1 MTFFSPHSL
10 LDRFVSALSGPC
22 GRALLVLAGLLL
34 GVGCFSAPAGAQDW
48 RQHVTVQT
56 TVPND
61 GPLRTFLDS
70 LARDLTAADSLR
82 VRRKPGTEKV
92 SVETLRDRLLTE
104 GLGIIS
110 TNRVAIEY
118 SFSLRRDRL
127 VERIHSLQFTCDLP
141 GPDGRLKPILHVSGD
156 HPVVD
161 AVLRGSIPRTPRAR
175 LLTGDASP
183 VAEPAPPSL
192 PEALEFPT
200 LIDAEGRPLQASR
213 AAGPARGADLEATA
227 FARRLRTFVYERG
240 SRYVTQP
247 H

>member
-1 MTFFSPHSL
+1 MTRRRLHPFDDAFPESRPT
-10 LDRFVSALSGPC
+10 GT
-22 GRALLVLAGLLL
+22 ALLAAALAGILLWTAL
-34 GVGCFSAPAGAQDW
+34 APSPTAAQDW
-48 RQHVTVQT
+48 RQRVTVQT

-70 LARDLTAADSLR
+70 LARDLAGADSIRVRRQPGAETIPVDSLR
-82 VRRKPGTEKV
+82 E
-92 SVETLRDRLLTE
+92 RLLAE

-127 VERIHSLQFTCDLP
+127 VERIRSLQFTCDLP
-141 GPDGRLKPILHVSGD
+141 GTNGRLKPILHVEGD

-213 AAGPARGADLEATA
+213 AAGPTRGADLEATA